1 MFERIDTTN
10 ATPLSISPFRHAAW
24 PEARISGRLGSE
36 MAAMLAMTVRPVIS
50 AATTED
56 QLARSLRDI
65 GFYVAYSRDGLCLF
79 DINSHVQVCT
89 IRSIGFSA
97 QDLEQRLFS
106 H

>member
-36 MAAMLAMTVRPVIS
+36 MAAMLTMTVRPVIA

-56 QLARSLRDI
+56 QLSRSLRDI

-89 IRSIGFSA
+89 INSIGFSA
-97 QDLEQRLFS
+97 LDLEQRLFS